1 MFRDINFIND
11 LIAAITPYYNLRLLN
26 TDFII
31 ITLGNLLLG
40 IIFILIARKLI
51 KWILDKLVF
60 EPLVVK
66 IKDKNSI
73 KSVQKVVKIIFEVL
87 IWIFGL
93 HIIGFH
99 LEFFSDIWSARLF
112 SIQGQG
118 IDFGNLI
125 IGLIILFIGFRF
137 AKYFSQKI
145 KIIFEQ
151 RFNFDISQ
159 GAIIESVSKYIFLI
173 IVVLFTLSIVGIP
186 LTIFTVIGGTLAI
199 GIGFGSKNLMNNF
212 ISGIFLMTERQLNV
226 GDIIEVEGNKGT
238 IEKIGARSTI
248 IKTFSN
254 LRMLLPN
261 SKLLENSVINWTLTD
276 KIIRRE
282 LTVGVAYGSPVDKVK
297 ELLSDIINNH
307 DEVANNP
314 QPVVLFEEF
323 ADSALVFKIL
333 IWANLKK
340 KINVRILESDL
351 RFEINRVFAKNNISI
366 SFPQIDAHLDTDQPI
381 AVKLHTQERGDEK

>member
-51 KWILDKLVF
+51 NWILDKLVF

-112 SIQGQG
+112 SIQGKG

-145 KIIFEQ
+145 KVIFEK

>member
-11 LIAAITPYYNLRLLN
+11 LVAAITPYYNLRLLN

-51 KWILDKLVF
+51 NWILNKLVF
-60 EPLVVK
+60 EPLLGK
-66 IKDKNSI
+66 SQDKNSI

-99 LEFFSDIWSARLF
+99 LEFFSDIWSARIF
-112 SIQGQG
+112 SIQGDG
-118 IDFGNLI
+118 VNFGNLV
-125 IGLIILFIGFRF
+125 IGLIILFAGFKL
-137 AKYFSQKI
+137 AKYFSRRI
-145 KIIFEQ
+145 KLFFED
-151 RFNFDISQ
+151 RFEFDISQ

-173 IVVLFTLSIVGIP
+173 ILILFSLSIVGIP

-212 ISGIFLMTERQLNV
+212 ISGIFLMTERQLKV
-226 GDIIEVEGNKGT
+226 GDIIEVEGNAGT
-238 IEKIGARSTI
+238 IENIGARSTI

-261 SKLLENSVINWTLTD
+261 SKLLENSVVNWTLTD
-276 KIIRRE
+276 KLIRRE
-282 LTVGVAYGSPVDKVK
+282 LSVGVAYGSPVEKVK
-297 ELLSDIINNH
+297 ELLSGIVNNNDNIA
-307 DEVANNP
+307 DEP
-314 QPVVLFEEF
+314 EPIVLFTEF

-333 IWANLKK
+333 IWVNLQKVL
-340 KINVRILESDL
+340 NVRILESDL
-351 RFEINRVFAKNNISI
+351 RFKIDRVFRENNISI
-366 SFPQIDAHLDTDQPI
+366 AFPQIDAHLDTTKPLN
-381 AVKLHTQERGDEK
+381 VKLKE